1 MAKSIRQ
8 LILENI
14 ETTLAGVTV
23 QAGYNTTFK
32 KAQIN
37 RSVVNLG
44 RENIWPTVLVGVSDI
59 PSTVSTSMSGDEVSR
74 EMTVDL
80 TLGLGGNVS
89 VMPTQV
95 EEAVAD
101 IIKVMAVDH
110 TRGGNACDTGEPE
123 IREPNYSQVI
133 EGHAF
138 VTLSYPISYRHKRT
152 DATLA

>member
-14 ETTLAGVTV
+14 ETTLMGVTTE
-23 QAGYNTTFK
+23 AGYNTTFK
-32 KAQIN
+32 ASQIS
-37 RSVVNLG
+37 RSAIGLG
-44 RENIWPTVLVGVSDI
+44 RENVWPTILIGVTDI
-59 PSTVSTSMSGDEVSR
+59 PSGVGTAMSGDEVKR

-80 TLGLGGNVS
+80 TLGLGGTVS
-89 VMPTQV
+89 VLPTEV

-101 IIKVMAVDH
+101 IIKIMAVDH

-133 EGHAF
+133 DGHAF
-138 VTLSYPISYRHKRT
+138 VTLSYPISYRHQRT
-152 DATLA
+152 DATLP